1 MKLRNVIIA
10 DDEAII
16 REGIREAINWEALGL
31 QVVAEAED
39 GEEAYELAVKHQA
52 DIVLVDLNMPIMDGF
67 TLMNKLRERF
77 EQIRFIVITGYDEFE
92 YVRTSL
98 RLGVDDYILKPAN
111 PEQLQQVLEKTR
123 RQLEEDEARAEYLRL
138 ASKQIEKNASLLRER
153 FCLDWIDGNVPESEL
168 EEQLRFLKLPPRMPE
183 HLGMLRW
190 PDLSGH
196 QSVWSERDRQLLS
209 YAVENIVNEKL
220 EGKTRVLFRT
230 PAGVLVF
237 LVWEEVPEN
246 WAAETERTI
255 SSLLK
260 ISVRIHV
267 VRVAE
272 ASAQTD
278 LSDSVSKVIENNKEE
293 IEEHTES
300 HESNESHENHK
311 ENESNKSHE
320 SNGGNR
326 GKESNKNN
334 KSNDSNENNERNE
347 SNGNNMSNK
356 SKESNEG
363 NEGNKSNVSKASN
376 ESEDP
381 DASPS
386 GQCGIVARAYARCKK
401 ELYGEAQLSP
411 LVRRAR
417 QYIREHYH
425 DPELT
430 LERLAAEL
438 NVSAVYL
445 SRVIRQELD
454 MSYIQLLTQTR
465 LEKAAQLLHASD
477 LSIAEIA
484 ERVGYESQHYF
495 SAVFKKGTG
504 VSPNQYRR
512 QQQENKAKKM

>member
-300 HESNESHENHK
+300 HESNES
-311 ENESNKSHE
+311 
-320 SNGGNR
+320 
-326 GKESNKNN
+326 
-334 KSNDSNENNERNE
+334 
-347 SNGNNMSNK
+347 
-356 SKESNEG
+356 
-363 NEGNKSNVSKASN
+363 NVSKASN